1 MGLWVAVGVG
11 AGVSVGVGTGVAVGC
26 GVAVG
31 GGVAVGTG
39 VAVGAGAGTRV
50 LVGSAVEPATA
61 VDGRG
66 SSPQETAIARAHR
79 AANSPRHPSQ
89 RAIRGI
95 RNPRPPPYI
104 QAAVPGRA
112 LYTSRCLG
120 IGSRNSAVCG
130 LACSA
135 IPKSIPQ
142 ILFTLRE
149 GLRVGVSRSE
159 KSVPGTS
166 MMLA

>member
-1 MGLWVAVGVG
+1 MGLGVAVGVG
-11 AGVSVGVGTGVAVGC
+11 AGVSVGVGIGVAVGR

-31 GGVAVGTG
+31 GGVAVG
-39 VAVGAGAGTRV
+39 VGAGTRV

-79 AANSPRHPSQ
+79 AANSPRYPSQ

-130 LACSA
+130 LDCSA
-135 IPKSIPQ
+135 IPKSLPQ

-159 KSVPGTS
+159 KPVPGTS